1 VEKSLKAPK
10 TKNFRECRNKMARK
24 RGTKELEVDPEV
36 HAELMKLKYELGL
49 KRVSDVIRLLIERY
63 RGG

>member
-1 VEKSLKAPK
+1 MV
-10 TKNFRECRNKMARK
+10 RK
-24 RGTKELEVDPEV
+24 KGSKELEVDSDV

-49 KRVSDVIRLLIERY
+49 KRVSDVIRLLIEKY

>member
-1 VEKSLKAPK
+1 MEKSLKAPK
-10 TKNFRECRNKMARK
+10 TKNFRGCRIEMARK
-24 RGTKELEVDPEV
+24 KGSKELEVDPEV

-49 KRVSDVIRLLIERY
+49 KRVNDVVKVLIEKY